1 MKEEIKKIVDYNK
14 EQLKNKKIKADSIS
28 KTALHFGPRHLCSQ
42 IVINKIKSNPIFG
55 SNLFYVQPYKETF
68 EKLGK
73 KMAFNMWLAIKV
85 EGLNLLTPSSK
96 EIVLEVKY
104 KDIEKIYV
112 YS

>member
-1 MKEEIKKIVDYNK
+1 MKNYTEQQWIEKCHPHINRLKEEIKKIVDYNK

-68 EKLGK
+68 
-73 KMAFNMWLAIKV
+73 
-85 EGLNLLTPSSK
+85 
-96 EIVLEVKY
+96 
-104 KDIEKIYV
+104 
-112 YS
+112 